1 MTEDSPRRERELLSP
16 PNLSVADL
24 QTQLLAAIEANRR
37 LVEDGRRR
45 QDEAWRGFLTVWQ
58 TNRDYLHAVVRRWS
72 GGSTA
77 DVEDVLSD
85 VVIRA
90 GQSYAAGPPVENAKA
105 WLSRLAYNRCADMHR
120 RRARELQRGF
130 VMAPPP
136 SEDDE
141 APQPAD
147 EKPTP
152 EAALLNAELGGVLKR
167 ALAHLPSAMQGPAMM
182 RLVDG
187 ESYEAVA
194 QAFNLS
200 LANARKRIQ
209 TARRHLQGSLEAYHA
224 GTATMPRAWSKPTP
238 VDAGRQQG

>member
-1 MTEDSPRRERELLSP
+1 MTEDLSRRGVEFPSP
-16 PNLSVADL
+16 PSLSVADL
-24 QTQLLAAIEANRR
+24 QTQLLTAMEANRR

-45 QDEAWRGFLTVWQ
+45 QEEAWRGFLTVWQ
-58 TNRDYLHAVVRRWS
+58 NNRDYLSAVVRRWS
-72 GGSTA
+72 GGSAA

-85 VVIRA
+85 VVVRA

-105 WLSRLAYNRCADMHR
+105 WLSRLAYNRCADIHR
-120 RRARELQRGF
+120 RRARELERGF
-130 VMAPPP
+130 VTASSS

-141 APQPAD
+141 SPQAAD

-152 EAALLNAELGGVLKR
+152 EAALLNAELGWFLRR
-167 ALAHLPSAMQGPAMM
+167 ALADLPSPLQGPARM

-194 QAFNLS
+194 QAYNLS

-209 TARRHLQGSLEAYHA
+209 AARRHLQGSLEAYRA
-224 GTATMPRAWSKPTP
+224 GAAVVRRPWSKSTP
-238 VDAGRQQG
+238 PDAGRQQG